1 MDVVILTNEYPP
13 HVYGG
18 AGVHVEYL
26 VRELSRLCSV
36 QVYSFGD
43 QRIDQGPLRVEG
55 ILPGNAPKAHDKRFN
70 KLFDTLQRNL
80 QMAAAVRNADIV
92 HCHTWYSHW
101 AGCLVR
107 QLTGAPLV
115 LTTHSLEPHRPWKVE
130 QLGRAYH
137 ASSWIERTAYQSAD
151 GIVAVSPQMKDDV
164 IDLYSVDSE
173 RVEVI
178 PNGIDPEE
186 YRPTFDAALLRRY
199 GVDPD
204 LPFALFVGRITR
216 QKGIIHLVHAVKD
229 LSPETQVV
237 LAAGAPDTAEI
248 EEEMTRE
255 VARLQQAGL
264 HKVVW
269 IRDMM
274 PRPDIIVMYS
284 HARVFVCPSVYEPF
298 GIINLEAMAC
308 KTAVVASDVGGIPM
322 VVQDGDTGYLVSPE
336 GPGFAARLAERINEL
351 MARPELCAKMG
362 QRGRERVKAQFS
374 WRAIAEQTLA
384 FYEQLIQSS

>member
-43 QRIDQGPLRVEG
+43 QRIDNGPLRVEG
-55 ILPGNAPKAHDKRFN
+55 IMTGNAPKAHDIRFN

-80 QMAAAVRNADIV
+80 QMAAAARNADIV

-137 ASSWIERTAYQSAD
+137 ASSWIERTAYQSAN

-164 IDLYSVDSE
+164 IDLYNVDSAL
-173 RVEVI
+173 VEVI

-186 YRPTFDAALLRRY
+186 YRPTFDTDVLRKY

-216 QKGIIHLVHAVKD
+216 QKGIIHLVHAVQD
-229 LSPETQVV
+229 LSPGTQVV

-255 VARLQQAGL
+255 VARLQQVGL

-336 GPGFAARLAERINEL
+336 GPNFAARLAERINEL
-351 MARPELCAKMG
+351 MGKPELCAQMG

-374 WRAIAEQTLA
+374 WRAIAEQTLG

>member
-1 MDVVILTNEYPP
+1 MNAVILTNEYPP

-26 VRELSRLCSV
+26 VRELARLCSV

-43 QRIDQGPLRVEG
+43 QHIDNEQLRVQG
-55 ILPGNAPKAHDKRFN
+55 ILPAGAPQASDRRFN

-80 QMAAAVRNADIV
+80 HMAAIVREADVV

-107 QLTGAPLV
+107 QLTGAQLV

-130 QLGRAYH
+130 QLGRAYN
-137 ASSWIERTAYQSAD
+137 ASSWIEHTAYQSAD
-151 GIVAVSPQMKDDV
+151 GIVAVSPQMKGDV
-164 IDLYSVDSE
+164 INLYGVDPA
-173 RVEVI
+173 RVQVI
-178 PNGIDPEE
+178 PNGIDPDE
-186 YRPTFDAALLRRY
+186 YRPTFDTEVIRRY

-204 LPFALFVGRITR
+204 LPFVLFVGRITR

-229 LSPETQVV
+229 LISGTQVV
-237 LAAGAPDTAEI
+237 LAAGAADTAEI

-255 VARLQQAGL
+255 VALLQQAAR
-264 HKVVW
+264 HRVVW
-269 IRDMM
+269 IRAMM
-274 PRPDIIVMYS
+274 PRQDLIVLYS

-308 KTAVVASDVGGIPM
+308 KTAVVATDVGGIPM
-322 VVQDGDTGYLVSPE
+322 VVKDPETGYLVSPE
-336 GPGFAARLAERINEL
+336 GKDFPKRLADRINEL
-351 MARPELCAKMG
+351 MASPELCADMG

-374 WRAIAEQTLA
+374 WRAVAEQTLVM
-384 FYEQLIQSS
+384 YEHLSRSR

>member
-43 QRIDQGPLRVEG
+43 QRIDNGPLRVEG
-55 ILPGNAPKAHDKRFN
+55 IMTGNAPKAHDIRFN

-80 QMAAAVRNADIV
+80 QMAAAARNADIV

-137 ASSWIERTAYQSAD
+137 ASSWIERTAYQSAN

-164 IDLYSVDSE
+164 IDLYSVDSAL
-173 RVEVI
+173 VEVI

-186 YRPTFDAALLRRY
+186 YRPTFDTAVLRKY

-229 LSPETQVV
+229 LSPGTQVV

-255 VARLQQAGL
+255 VARLQQVGL

-322 VVQDGDTGYLVSPE
+322 VVKDGDTGYLVSPE
-336 GPGFAARLAERINEL
+336 GPNFAARLAERINEL
-351 MARPELCAKMG
+351 MGKPELCAQMG

>member
-1 MDVVILTNEYPP
+1 MKVVFLTNEYPP

-26 VRELSRLCSV
+26 ARELSRLCPV

-43 QRIDQGPLRVEG
+43 QLIEQGQLCVNGVLPEG
-55 ILPGNAPKAHDKRFN
+55 APESYDARFN

-80 QMAAAVRNADIV
+80 HMAATAKKGDIV

-107 QLTGAPLV
+107 QLTGAQLV

-137 ASSWIERTAYQSAD
+137 ASSWIERTAYQAAD
-151 GIVAVSPQMKDDV
+151 GIVAVSPQMKADV
-164 IDLYSVDSE
+164 IDLYGVDPQ

-178 PNGIDPEE
+178 ANGIDPDE
-186 YRPTFDAALLRRY
+186 YRPTFDNRVLDRY
-199 GVDPD
+199 GVDAD
-204 LPFALFVGRITR
+204 RPFALFVGRITR
-216 QKGIIHLVHAVKD
+216 QKGIIHLVHAIKD
-229 LSPETQVV
+229 LTEGTQVV

-255 VARLQQAGL
+255 VAQLQQAGH
-264 HKVVW
+264 HKVIW
-269 IRDMM
+269 IREMM
-274 PRPDIIVMYS
+274 PRADLIVLYS

-308 KTAVVASDVGGIPM
+308 ETAVVASEVGGIPM
-322 VVQDGDTGYLVSPE
+322 VVKDGETGYLVSAD
-336 GPGFAARLAERINEL
+336 GTGFARRLAERINEL
-351 MARPELCAKMG
+351 MADPALCASMG
-362 QRGRERVKAQFS
+362 RSGRKRVEARFS
-374 WRAIAEQTLA
+374 WRAIAQQTLA
-384 FYEQLIQSS
+384 MYERLIAST

>member
-186 YRPTFDAALLRRY
+186 YRTTFDAAVLRRY

-229 LSPETQVV
+229 LNPGMQVV

-255 VARLQQAGL
+255 VARLQQAGR

-274 PRPDIIVMYS
+274 PRPDLIVMYS

-336 GPGFAARLAERINEL
+336 GLGFAARLAERINEL